1 MTPNPFV
8 AITKSYFQRI
18 SNRPQT
24 THKPPQ
30 TLPQDPKIS
39 KPARAQTHPRES
51 QRLWGKS
58 RVGWGGSWCEALSFD
73 SASGGAL
80 RALLGGPPASLFFDL
95 NPKFSMSK
103 PPPETK
109 ASEYLWFQTMRIS
122 IFFVI
127 FLCDH
132 GINPAETHFG
142 PLLGSFW
149 GENMK
154 NN

>member
-73 SASGGAL
+73 SASGGPSGTF
-80 RALLGGPPASLFFDL
+80 GGSSCESFFFGF
-95 NPKFSMSK
+95 NPMFSMSK
-103 PPPETK
+103 PPPESK
-109 ASEYLWFQTMRIS
+109 ASLWQGFQTMRIS

-132 GINPAETHFG
+132 GIPWHRTTFG
-142 PLLGSFW
+142 QLFGSF
-149 GENMK
+149 
-154 NN
+154 

>member
-73 SASGGAL
+73 SALGGAL
-80 RALLGGPPASLFFDL
+80 RALLGGPPASLFFRL
-95 NPKFSMSK
+95 QPNVFHVKTSSRNK
-103 PPPETK
+103 
-109 ASEYLWFQTMRIS
+109 S
-122 IFFVI
+122 FFVSRVSNHEDFD
-127 FLCDH
+127 FLCYFSVRPRDLF
-132 GINPAETHFG
+132 T
-142 PLLGSFW
+142 
-149 GENMK
+149 
-154 NN
+154 

>member
-1 MTPNPFV
+1 MTPNPCV

-73 SASGGAL
+73 SASGGPFGHFWGVLL
-80 RALLGGPPASLFFDL
+80 RVFFFDFSSMFPYQNLLQKQKLQIPFGFKPRGFRFSLLFFCATTGSIHPRLMLDNLLG
-95 NPKFSMSK
+95 
-103 PPPETK
+103 
-109 ASEYLWFQTMRIS
+109 
-122 IFFVI
+122 
-127 FLCDH
+127 
-132 GINPAETHFG
+132 HFG
-142 PLLGSFW
+142 V
-149 GENMK
+149 K
-154 NN
+154 T

>member
-1 MTPNPFV
+1 MIPNPFV

-73 SASGGAL
+73 SASGGPSGTF
-80 RALLGGPPASLFFDL
+80 GGSSCEFFWVF
-95 NPKFSMSK
+95 NQKFSMSK
-103 PPPETK
+103 PPPEIK
-109 ASEYLWFQTMRIS
+109 ASLYQGFQTMRIS

-132 GINPAETHFG
+132 GIYRNETHLGPHFG
-142 PLLGSFW
+142 HHSWVNP
-149 GENMK
+149 
-154 NN
+154 